1 MPCLQTKSFE
11 EESRE
16 SQGNKSVASAASDLK
31 GLLEGSSRINDK
43 KAGAGALFCI
53 TSVPKVSAHRM
64 AGCQ

>member
-31 GLLEGSSRINDK
+31 GLLEGSSRINNK
-43 KAGAGALFCI
+43 KAGVGVLFCI
-53 TSVPKVSAHRM
+53 TSVPKVGPHGV